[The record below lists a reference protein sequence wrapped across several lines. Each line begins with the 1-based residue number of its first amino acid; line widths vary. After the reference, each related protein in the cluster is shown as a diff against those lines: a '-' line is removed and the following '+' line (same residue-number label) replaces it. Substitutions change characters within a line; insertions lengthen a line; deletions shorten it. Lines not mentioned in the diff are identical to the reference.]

1 MQGNLIIPDTTY
13 KVFLMILA
21 LISISCNQ
29 HKKSE
34 SDIQN
39 KLMDNVDL
47 NKTDETSK
55 VKFSDEKNLEL
66 YGLYLNI
73 KAALVNSNSKT
84 VQAEAKKLEQAISK
98 LEKYKSLKATSK
110 LISLTKDIKEQ
121 RSFFVSLSN
130 EIEKLVRSSKITS
143 GAVYKQFCP
152 MAFDG
157 EGGYW
162 LSDSKEIRNPFFGD
176 KMLVCGSVNEILK

>member
-1 MQGNLIIPDTTY
+1 MQRNLN
-13 KVFLMILA
+13 ILNVRYGLLLVIVT

-29 HKKSE
+29 DKKPVTVT
-34 SDIQN
+34 QN
-39 KLMDNVDL
+39 ELDGSVDL
-47 NKTDETSK
+47 NITNEVSE
-55 VKFSDEKNLEL
+55 VKFSDGKTLEI

-73 KAALVNSNSKT
+73 KAALVNSNSEG
-84 VQAEAKKLEQAISK
+84 VQVEAKKLEAAIGV
-98 LEKYKSLKATSK
+98 LEEYKSLKATSK

-121 RSFFVSLSN
+121 RNFFVSLTN
-130 EIEKLVRSSKITS
+130 ETEKLIHDAKITS

-162 LSDSKEIRNPFFGD
+162 LSDSEEIRNPFFGD
-176 KMLVCGSVNEILK
+176 KMLVCGSVKDVFK